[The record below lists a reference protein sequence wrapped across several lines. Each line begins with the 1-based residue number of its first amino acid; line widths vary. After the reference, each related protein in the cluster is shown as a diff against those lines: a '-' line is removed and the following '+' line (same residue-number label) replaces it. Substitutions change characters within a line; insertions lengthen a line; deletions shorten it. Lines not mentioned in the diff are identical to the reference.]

1 MNSQAYPQDGLSA
14 RGMATPSPVV
24 SRVTVP
30 PIPEAQ
36 GWLAAYDGSH
46 GPSVDMSQAV
56 PGYAPAPFFT
66 ERFLEAATR
75 PDDARYGAI
84 LGNAALRRAYA
95 EHVSTLY
102 GAGIDAASAAI
113 TAGCNQAFFTAA
125 MVAARA
131 GDSILLPTPWYF
143 NHQMTLDMLGI
154 APTPVATRIE
164 DGFLPTVEA
173 VEAAILP
180 ESRALVLVTPN
191 NPTGAICPPERI
203 EALFDLCRRRGLYL
217 ILDETYRDFL
227 DPDGGAPHG
236 LFSRPDWQE
245 TLIALYSFSK
255 AYAIPGHRLG
265 AMCAGPDFLAQAEK
279 VLDCMQICPSRPSQA
294 ALAPSI
300 AGVADWRAEKSREIR
315 DRAGTFR
322 TAMATADGWDVAQ
335 AGAYFAY
342 VRHPYP
348 NTDARSVSRFLA
360 RRLGLLTLPGSYF
373 GPGQEGYLRIAFA
386 NVGDAGIAAFAARLA
401 AQGMATASDI
411 EGAA

>member
-1 MNSQAYPQDGLSA
+1 MKSQAYPRDGLSA
-14 RGMATPSPVV
+14 QGQSTPSPTVA
-24 SRVTVP
+24 RVTVP

-36 GWLAAYDGSH
+36 GWLAAYDGNH
-46 GPSVDMSQAV
+46 GPAVDMSQAV
-56 PGYAPAPFFT
+56 PGYAPAAFFT
-66 ERFLEAATR
+66 ERFVEAASR

-84 LGNAALRRAYA
+84 LGNATLRTAYA
-95 EHVSTLY
+95 EHVASLY
-102 GAGIDAASAAI
+102 GTGMDAASTAI

-125 MVAARA
+125 MVVAGA

-143 NHQMTLDMLGI
+143 NHQMTLAMLGI
-154 APTPVATRIE
+154 SPTPVETRPE
-164 DGFLPTVEA
+164 DGFIPTVEA

-180 ESRALVLVTPN
+180 ASRALVLVTPN
-191 NPTGAICPPERI
+191 NPTGAVCPPERI
-203 EALFDLCRRRGLYL
+203 EALFELCRRRGLYL

-227 DPDGGAPHG
+227 KPEGGAPHG
-236 LFSRPDWQE
+236 LFGRADWRD

-255 AYAIPGHRLG
+255 SYAIPGHRLG
-265 AMCAGPDFLAQAEK
+265 AMSAGPDVLTQAEK

-300 AGVADWRAEKSREIR
+300 AGTAEWRAGKSREIR
-315 DRAGTFR
+315 ERAGTFR
-322 TAMATADGWDVAQ
+322 SAMAPAKGWDVVQ

-342 VRHPYP
+342 VRHPYGGR
-348 NTDARSVSRFLA
+348 DARSVSRFLA
-360 RRLGLLTLPGSYF
+360 QRLGLLTLPGSYF

-401 AQGMATASDI
+401 AHGMDGTL